1 MSARALSLM
10 TALLM
15 LVACGTPLADE
26 TLAPGGT
33 PAPDG
38 LLKGD
43 SNQCMRC
50 HRMPT
55 LAYRDQDTGE
65 IVDLSIR
72 ADAYRRSVHAGLG
85 CLDCHD
91 RGYRRYPHRT
101 TSADEELD
109 CVGCHEDKGEADAP
123 ALGVIDTEF
132 QRSIHAVEEPD
143 GFSCFSCHDPHGFR
157 PVGEGA
163 PVREVIDA
171 NNRVCLGC
179 HPELDL
185 DPPLG
190 HDWLPHPR
198 VHWRAVRCVDCHTPV
213 NGQDGAHPSHQ
224 VLAAAESA
232 RNCVECH
239 HKDST
244 LLSQLYA
251 YRAGEE
257 ERQHGWLAKALYNDA
272 YIVGMSRNDTLDRI
286 SLAVIALV
294 LAGIAAHGTGR
305 YIAFRKRARD
315 NRDGL

>member
-1 MSARALSLM
+1 MSAPALFLL
-10 TALLM
+10 TAFLM
-15 LVACGTPLADE
+15 LFASGTPRAAE
-26 TLAPGGT
+26 TVAPGRA

-43 SNQCMRC
+43 SSQCMRC
-50 HRMPT
+50 HRMQT

-65 IVDLSIR
+65 IMDLHIR

-123 ALGVIDTEF
+123 TLGVIDAEF
-132 QRSIHAVEEPD
+132 QRSIHVVKESD

-157 PVGEGA
+157 PVGEKV
-163 PVREVIDA
+163 PVRQVIDA

-179 HPELDL
+179 HVELQL
-185 DPPLG
+185 DPPVG

-198 VHWRAVRCVDCHTPV
+198 SHWQAVRCVDCHTPI
-213 NGQDGAHPSHQ
+213 NGQDGAHQSHQ
-224 VLAAAESA
+224 ILAAAESA

-251 YRAGEE
+251 YRAGQE
-257 ERQHGWLAKALYNDA
+257 ERQRGWFAKALYNDA
-272 YIVGMSRNDTLDRI
+272 YIVGMSRNDALDRL

-294 LAGIAAHGTGR
+294 LAAIAAHGTGR
-305 YIAFRKRARD
+305 YIAYRKRTRGQ
-315 NRDGL
+315 RDGL